1 MVSREKVY
9 LLKVSYMWVP
19 KLKTNK
25 LLKLLLIDIKANS
38 SRLMRLKMEGMVQN
52 KQKCFIFMV
61 VHRNRVEDQIN
72 WIS

>member
-38 SRLMRLKMEGMVQN
+38 SRLMRLKMAGMVQN

>member
-19 KLKTNK
+19 KLKTK
-25 LLKLLLIDIKANS
+25 LLKLLLIDMKANS
-38 SRLMRLKMEGMVQN
+38 SRLMRLKMAGMVQN
-52 KQKCFIFMV
+52 KQKCLIFMV

>member
-19 KLKTNK
+19 KLKTK
-25 LLKLLLIDIKANS
+25 LLKLLLIDMKANS
-38 SRLMRLKMEGMVQN
+38 SRLMRLRMAGMVQN
-52 KQKCFIFMV
+52 KQKCLIFMV